1 MRRHGVVFP
10 LLALALFARA
20 AQAGPIA
27 NTTGL
32 SSPNTTITF
41 SELSFALGAPITS
54 EFSAY
59 GVVFSPSGWYDAQG
73 VTSCCNGIVAD
84 YIANFTGPPA
94 PISNPWS
101 ILFTADQTEVAFAL
115 ATNPGTATF
124 TALLGGTPVES
135 FSSSTSFNS
144 STPYYFGF
152 TGITFDE
159 IRISVGGDQVA
170 LIDNIQLGSAAV
182 PEPHTFALIAS
193 ALFALALAR
202 RRRAG

>member
-10 LLALALFARA
+10 LLALALFAMA

-32 SSPNTTITF
+32 SSPNTIITF
-41 SELSFALGAPITS
+41 SELSFAQGTPITS

-59 GVVFSPSGWYDAQG
+59 GVVLSPPVWYDSQG
-73 VTSCCNGIVAD
+73 VSSCCSGIVSD
-84 YIANFTGPPA
+84 YVANFSTIPVS
-94 PISNPWS
+94 ISNPFS

-115 ATNPGTATF
+115 ATNPTTTTF

-135 FSSSTSFNS
+135 FSSPTSFDS

-159 IRISVGGDQVA
+159 IRISVGGNQLA
-170 LIDNIQLGSAAV
+170 LIDNIQLGPAAV